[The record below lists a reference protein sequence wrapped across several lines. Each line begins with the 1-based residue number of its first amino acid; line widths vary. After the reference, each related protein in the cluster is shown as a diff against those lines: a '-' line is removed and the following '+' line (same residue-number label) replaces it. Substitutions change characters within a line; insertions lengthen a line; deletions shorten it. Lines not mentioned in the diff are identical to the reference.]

1 MTLAETG
8 SEQSGA
14 PATQP
19 PPVENGSAA
28 GTDQSPWNGLQ
39 DAGARSWVEKKGYKS
54 VDDLAKAAHSLEGRL
69 GGALNVP
76 AGDAPAEEWEK
87 FYAKAGRPEKPDGYE
102 LKRPEGLPEQLPYD
116 EALAG
121 EFKAWAH
128 GAGLNGRQAQVLHDA
143 FAKAQATRLEQQV
156 AGLSKAVEETHSAL
170 VKEWGPQDS
179 AGFKTKIEMANRA
192 LKRLGVLESFQRSGI
207 ILQDGALTDPALAKA
222 FAAVGEK
229 MFAED
234 KLDDGGAPGGDNP
247 FREPRNITAISRLAK
262 DDPET
267 ARRLAREA
275 GVDPDQWVGKKR
287 P

>member
-1 MTLAETG
+1 MSLAETG
-8 SEQSGA
+8 SGSSGA

-28 GTDQSPWNGLQ
+28 GTDNSPWSGLQ
-39 DAGARSWVEKKGYKS
+39 DAGARSWVETKGYKS

-69 GGALNVP
+69 GGSVSVP
-76 AGDAPAEEWEK
+76 AGDAPDEEWTK

-102 LKRPEGLPEQLPYD
+102 LKRPEGLPQELPYD
-116 EALAG
+116 ESLAG

-128 GAGLNGRQAQVLHDA
+128 GAGLNGRQAQALHDS

-156 AGLSKAVEETHSAL
+156 AGLSKAVEETHSTL

-179 AGFKTKIEMANRA
+179 AGFKAKIEMANRA
-192 LKRLGVLESFQRSGI
+192 LKKLGVLESFQKSGI

-222 FAAVGEK
+222 FAVVGEK

-234 KLDDGGAPGGDNP
+234 KLDDGGATGGNNP
-247 FREPRNITAISRLAK
+247 FRKPMNITEISRLAK
-262 DDPET
+262 DDPDQ

-275 GVDPDQWVGKKR
+275 GVNPDQWIGKR
-287 P
+287 